1 MIPSLAAPRKTAR
14 HRVAWQA
21 EAMLLRAFWCLS
33 RGLSP
38 VRAARMGSGLFRWLG
53 PRLGK
58 QRFVRANLQLA
69 FPELDADALTT
80 RAGEIWANFGS
91 VLAEYPHMRQW
102 RQLVTELEI
111 APQSRSILEAREPAV
126 YVAAH
131 IANWELAVAAVSGL
145 GVPLSVVYAPQ
156 GNPLVNELIQA
167 RRQSFTDCRFVG
179 KKNCV
184 RSLLTDLRDGRSV
197 GMLPDQRADVGEFL
211 PFFGKPAQTSISPAW
226 LALKLGRPLIPV
238 QIERLGAARY
248 VVRIHEPLLP
258 QGRYGARAEALQ
270 LTAELNALFE
280 SWVRGSPGQ
289 WLCMRRRWPGSIR
302 RKPLVMA
309 RSTREPVAVDP
320 GLVESHRKCA

>member
-1 MIPSLAAPRKTAR
+1 MIPSLEAPGKSVHAR
-14 HRVAWQA
+14 FAWRA
-21 EAMLLRAFWCLS
+21 EAMLLHAFWGIS
-33 RGLSP
+33 RWLSP
-38 VRAARMGSGLFRWLG
+38 VRAARMGGGLFRWLG

-58 QRFVRANLQLA
+58 QRFVRANLQHA
-69 FPELDADALTT
+69 FPELDGDVLAA
-80 RAGEIWANFGS
+80 RAGEIWANFGA

-126 YVAAH
+126 YVSAH

-156 GNPLVNELIQA
+156 GNPLVNEMIQA
-167 RRQSFTDCRFVG
+167 RRQSFTNCRFVG

-184 RSLLTDLRDGRSV
+184 RRLLADLHDGNSV

-258 QGRYGARAEALQ
+258 QGRYGTRAGALQ

-280 SWVRGSPGQ
+280 SWVRQRPGQ
-289 WLCMRRRWPGSIR
+289 WLCMRRRWPGIIR
-302 RKPLVMA
+302 RKPLVMT
-309 RSTREPVAVDP
+309 RNTREPAAVDR
-320 GLVESHRKCA
+320 GLAESHRKCA